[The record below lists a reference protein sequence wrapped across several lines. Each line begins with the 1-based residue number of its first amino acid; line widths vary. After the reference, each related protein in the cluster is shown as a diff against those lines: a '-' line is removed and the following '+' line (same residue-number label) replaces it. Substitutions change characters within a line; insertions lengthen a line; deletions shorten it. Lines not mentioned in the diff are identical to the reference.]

1 MKTRTVLSIAA
12 LAALAALR
20 TNAGDVTSFD
30 ELRAALVYAEEG
42 ATVTLADGTSRLCH
56 LGGGYSA

>member
-20 TNAGDVTSFD
+20 TNAGDVTSFN
-30 ELRAALVYAEEG
+30 ELPDF
-42 ATVTLADGTSRLCH
+42 ATWEAGSRRDRVKNLQ
-56 LGGGYSA
+56 